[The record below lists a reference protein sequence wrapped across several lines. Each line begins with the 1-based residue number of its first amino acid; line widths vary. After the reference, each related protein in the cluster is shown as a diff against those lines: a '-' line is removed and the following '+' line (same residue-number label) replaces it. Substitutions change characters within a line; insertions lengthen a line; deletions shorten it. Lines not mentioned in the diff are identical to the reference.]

1 MNCRRKPLPLHTKE
15 VQLAEAIPKEELYN
29 WSLKNVLVLFLVQY
43 RALAPSTLQ
52 SVSTSHLIA
61 DKKVAAISNNNNAIN
76 AKEKRGAL
84 KYPKE
89 FIKYLTTELE
99 NISMGRNP
107 DYQEQLFRGTFAA
120 FYNTISKPYIM
131 KQMKESRR
139 IEDLFLIFT
148 SSVSSELTKRLGSF
162 ESNLSDEIS
171 VSFID
176 LCKSILIARQLL
188 SPSSEFIAHLDMYKS
203 KIRSRTDILTAKRV
217 SKGSEKFDF
226 SSFPLLKIFAS
237 VFKVAYPKVLLDA
250 ENVFPTI
257 DESAIFKDI
266 TILIDDLQNDACKY
280 SHSVLDFSNYKA
292 YSTYKTRE
300 LQILEQHRKIMLR
313 LNPLLSEIYNSNHG
327 INSNKTL
334 EPTLTCIPPITRPYF
349 RQLLALC
356 LQYRSTITDPS
367 EEKNVSTFI
376 RECSIYWRILPSSRL
391 ALSMELARE
400 YFQKDM
406 ISMMDVVIYFE
417 ELSKVTKEYEN
428 IYWPKVDV
436 SMLKAAL
443 IGIRNTLLQKIKASL
458 LNILNN
464 KKSNYHNP
472 LALLEICVENGKFVS
487 EDLNPKAELISI
499 ALSLQEVCHEIFS
512 KEFNVSS
519 RESSSNGIDE
529 ILLHSRALND
539 RVEFIQKTCPD
550 TIYGIISLP
559 SLFTSVA
566 LPSYIASAMEV
577 TKAHLQSNA
586 QGDLDALTND
596 MIDAYSDLKKM
607 INLLRFYHKD
617 EYELG
622 NFEGF
627 FQPFVDSWLNN
638 VEVNANHWL
647 QGALRKDN
655 FDTLNKEAACSSSI
669 IDLFHAFHQSFRTLL
684 NFEWEDTLCNAR
696 FFTKFFRIVYIVLSK
711 YTSWALKTFFDEAN
725 KKHESMELRNE
736 SESSSSSSWLSKA
749 RTMLS
754 GAVEVLPFHF
764 STFMCILLNNVHYAI
779 QAYEELESKI
789 DLQELVQALD
799 QAESTKVQKLSTT
812 NYLYTVR
819 VIRGENLQPDNAG
832 KIRTSYVVLTDNRGK
847 RIGKT
852 RPIHSMNPRWEDSF
866 EIKAKDSLIITA
878 NLWSK
883 GKFGDHEIFG
893 RCSFPL
899 TPKVYGDYIAREDW
913 LNLSPNGELLLRIEM
928 EGEKEHIGFYVGRTY
943 HDLERSQSEMIRF
956 IVNKM
961 EPVISQNLSM
971 STLRRLLSGSWMDFD
986 KTMTSVTSLFNRAT
1000 LTSFSKKEDQKKED
1014 HELTDV
1020 EIESAINDL
1029 LDFFDVNFSVI
1040 ARHLSKDVFITVMSY
1055 VWDEV
1060 MCTIEDL
1067 LLPPVSAKPIDRKP
1081 LSENQ
1086 VNIVYSWLQ
1095 FLKDYLHA
1103 NGEGVKLSVLET
1115 EHYLELLKIR
1125 EYYDKPTDELLEE
1138 CEKITSHLY
1147 HSSRLINKSP
1157 GNNPEI
1163 SSLAKL
1169 SNKEIYRSGTIKK
1182 YVPQVQQTTE
1192 GELER
1197 NERII
1202 LRILRMRSN
1211 SKRFLL
1217 KHFQRKDKLKM
1228 ADAMRNGY
1236 VMPLGHLKNA

>member
-15 VQLAEAIPKEELYN
+15 VQLAESIPKEELYN

-43 RALAPSTLQ
+43 RVSAPSTLQ
-52 SVSTSHLIA
+52 SVSTSQLIT
-61 DKKVAAISNNNNAIN
+61 DKRASAISNNNNAIN
-76 AKEKRGAL
+76 VKEKRGSL

-107 DYQEQLFRGTFAA
+107 KYQDQLLRGTFAA
-120 FYNTISKPYIM
+120 FYTTISKPYIM

-162 ESNLSDEIS
+162 ESDLSDEIS

-176 LCKSILIARQLL
+176 LCESILITRQLL
-188 SPSSEFIAHLDMYKS
+188 APTSDFIVHLNMYKS
-203 KIRSRTDILTAKRV
+203 KIQSRTDILTSKRV
-217 SKGSEKFDF
+217 SKGTEKFDF
-226 SSFPLLKIFAS
+226 SSFPLLKVFAS
-237 VFKVAYPKVLLDA
+237 IFKVAYSKVLLDA
-250 ENVFPTI
+250 ENVFSTI

-266 TILIDDLQNDACKY
+266 TILIDDLENDTCKY
-280 SHSVLDFSNYKA
+280 SQSVLDFSNYKA

-300 LQILEQHRKIMLR
+300 LQILEQHRKIMLSF
-313 LNPLLSEIYNSNHG
+313 NPLLSEIYNRNHG
-327 INSNKTL
+327 NSSSSTP
-334 EPTLTCIPPITRPYF
+334 ETLTCVPPVTRPYF

-356 LQYRSTITDPS
+356 LQYRSGVSDCA
-367 EEKNVSTFI
+367 EEKNVNTFI

-391 ALSMELARE
+391 ALSMELGRE
-400 YFQKDM
+400 YFQKDI
-406 ISMMDVVIYFE
+406 ISMMNVLDYFG
-417 ELSKVTKEYEN
+417 ELSKVTKEFESV
-428 IYWPKVDV
+428 YWPKVDV
-436 SMLKAAL
+436 SMLKTAL
-443 IGIRNTLLQKIKASL
+443 VGIRNVLLQRIKISL
-458 LNILNN
+458 INVLNN
-464 KKSNYHNP
+464 KKSNFHN
-472 LALLEICVENGKFVS
+472 LLVVLELCLENGKYVN
-487 EDLNPKAELISI
+487 EDLNPKAEFISI
-499 ALSLQEVCHEIFS
+499 ALCLQEICQEIFLN
-512 KEFNVSS
+512 EFNISSKKAVSD
-519 RESSSNGIDE
+519 GIDE
-529 ILLHSRALND
+529 ILLQSRALND
-539 RVEFIQKTCPD
+539 RVEFIQQTCPD
-550 TIYGIISLP
+550 AIYGIISLP
-559 SLFTSVA
+559 SLFTSVV
-566 LPSYIASAMEV
+566 LPNYITSAMEV

-586 QGDLDALTND
+586 KGNLDALTND
-596 MIDAYSDLKKM
+596 MIDAYGDLKRM
-607 INLLRFYHKD
+607 INLLRFYHQD

-638 VEVNANHWL
+638 VEVNANDWL
-647 QGALRKDN
+647 QRALQKDT

-669 IDLFHAFHQSFRTLL
+669 IDLFHAFHQSFRTLM

-696 FFTKFFRIVYIVLSK
+696 FFTKFFRIVYMVLSK
-711 YTSWALKTFFDEAN
+711 YTSWVLKTFFDEAN
-725 KKHESMELRNE
+725 KKDESVDLRTENE
-736 SESSSSSSWLSKA
+736 SSSSSWLSKA

-754 GAVEVLPFHF
+754 GTSEVLPFHF

-812 NYLYTVR
+812 NYLYTVK
-819 VIRGENLQPDNAG
+819 VIRGENLQPDDTG

-913 LNLSPNGELLLRIEM
+913 LNLNPHGELLFRIEM
-928 EGEKEHIGFYVGRTY
+928 DGEKEHIGFYVGRTY

-961 EPVISQNLSM
+961 DPVISQNLSM
-971 STLRRLLSGSWMDFD
+971 PTLRRLLSGSWMDFD

-1000 LTSFSKKEDQKKED
+1000 LTSFSKKEDPKKED

-1067 LLPPVSAKPIDRKP
+1067 LLPPVSAKPIERKP
-1081 LSENQ
+1081 LPENQ
-1086 VNIVYSWLQ
+1086 LNIVYSWLQ

-1115 EHYLELLKIR
+1115 EHYQELLKIR
-1125 EYYDKPTDELLEE
+1125 EYYDKSTDELLEE
-1138 CEKITSHLY
+1138 CEKITLHLY
-1147 HSSRLINKSP
+1147 HSSRLINNLT
-1157 GNNPEI
+1157 GNNAGM
-1163 SSLAKL
+1163 SKLAKL
-1169 SNKEIYRSGTIKK
+1169 SNKEIYRSGTIRQ
-1182 YVPQVQQTTE
+1182 YVPQVQQATE

-1202 LRILRMRSN
+1202 LRILRMRAN

-1236 VMPLGHLKNA
+1236 VMPLGHLKKV